1 MNTLG
6 CIHCGMS
13 YGLSGSCKADTGHE
27 WRHVNTSPVPCPPTS
42 EGLRAHYQRCLDA
55 VELEEHKQEFRD
67 ELAKLENM
75 Q

>member
-1 MNTLG
+1 MNTMNCL
-6 CIHCGMS
+6 HCGMS
-13 YGLSGSCKADTGHE
+13 YGLSGVCILDTGHV
-27 WRHVNTSPVPCPPTS
+27 WGCAPPVPCPPTYDA
-42 EGLRAHYQRCLDA
+42 LRAHYQRCLDA